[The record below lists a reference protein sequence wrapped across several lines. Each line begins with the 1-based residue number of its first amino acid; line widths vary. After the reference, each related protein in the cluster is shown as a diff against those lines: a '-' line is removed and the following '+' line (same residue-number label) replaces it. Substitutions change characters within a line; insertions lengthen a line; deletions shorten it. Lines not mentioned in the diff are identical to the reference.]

1 MFETPDHEYVLV
13 HPHVWSV
20 MQSFVQSA
28 STQAEAGGILIGSY
42 RGSHIEVLSCTT
54 PLPKDVRKRTLFDRI
69 DRGHHDAAFEA
80 WKKSGRTE
88 TYVGEWHTH
97 PERNPSPSG
106 LDLRTWRKITKKQS
120 DPVVF
125 IIVGTDAVCAF
136 KGLSNNLHRMPMLS
150 DASTADGFG
159 NIHAP

>member
-1 MFETPDHEYVLV
+1 MFETPDHDYVLV

-20 MQSFVQSA
+20 MQSFVQSGA
-28 STQAEAGGILIGSY
+28 TQTEAGGILIGSY

-69 DRGHHDAAFEA
+69 DKGHHDAAFEA

-97 PERNPSPSG
+97 PEKYPVPST
-106 LDLRTWRKITKKQS
+106 LDRRTWQAVIKPQVN
-120 DPVVF
+120 PVVF
-125 IIVGTDAVCAF
+125 IILGTGGVCAF
-136 KGLSNNLHRMPMLS
+136 KGGQNSLEDLRLLG
-150 DASTADGFG
+150 DGD
-159 NIHAP
+159 HK